1 MRAAPSEANPSG
13 PTAAAPVT
21 LHDVQPGLTGAQL
34 CSLTTA
40 TCPLRAA
47 PRRPLP
53 RPRPGPAPEG
63 HRGTER
69 PLAAVG
75 RREEKG
81 GEAGGPCSRAA
92 AMLFRFGVVL
102 PGRMAE
108 GDGAV
113 LVAGSRPELGQ
124 WDPQRAVPMKPA
136 RAAAALSAQEPALWL
151 GEVLLP
157 DEEAASP
164 FWYKF
169 LRRQGGRLLWEG
181 NAELRRPGGRWG
193 LVKLCHRNYRE
204 KKKKRTGEKRA
215 HVFPS
220 PFAVAVL
227 LHRASPLRCDM
238 LSNFGVQAAE

>member
-1 MRAAPSEANPSG
+1 MRPALSEANPSG
-13 PTAAAPVT
+13 PSAAAAVT
-21 LHDVQPGLTGAQL
+21 LHDVQPRLTGAQFW
-34 CSLTTA
+34 SLTTPSR
-40 TCPLRAA
+40 PLRAVPIHIPVPVP
-47 PRRPLP
+47 PRK
-53 RPRPGPAPEG
+53 
-63 HRGTER
+63 
-69 PLAAVG
+69 AAAAAG

-81 GEAGGPCSRAA
+81 GEAASRCSRAA

-193 LVKLCHRNYRE
+193 LVKLRHRNYRE
-204 KKKKRTGEKRA
+204 KRNWGEA
-215 HVFPS
+215 PS
-220 PFAVAVL
+220 RLFQPLCCRSPADTVL
-227 LHRASPLRCDM
+227 LPC
-238 LSNFGVQAAE
+238 GVTC

>member
-1 MRAAPSEANPSG
+1 
-13 PTAAAPVT
+13 
-21 LHDVQPGLTGAQL
+21 
-34 CSLTTA
+34 
-40 TCPLRAA
+40 
-47 PRRPLP
+47 
-53 RPRPGPAPEG
+53 
-63 HRGTER
+63 
-69 PLAAVG
+69 
-75 RREEKG
+75 
-81 GEAGGPCSRAA
+81 
-92 AMLFRFGVVL
+92 MLFRFGVVL

-181 NAELRRPGGRWG
+181 NGPHHDRNCVYDESNVVDGVYCLPITHWIEVSGHTDEMKHTTDFYFNIAGHQAIHYSRKNTDVATSCLPIAWAAGEWTHRLCSLQRWRWQVYGCCQWLAEVRDGMEHTEG
-193 LVKLCHRNYRE
+193 
-204 KKKKRTGEKRA
+204 
-215 HVFPS
+215 
-220 PFAVAVL
+220 AVL
-227 LHRASPLRCDM
+227 LGFPETSCLHRRGSPDSC
-238 LSNFGVQAAE
+238 

>member
-1 MRAAPSEANPSG
+1 
-13 PTAAAPVT
+13 
-21 LHDVQPGLTGAQL
+21 
-34 CSLTTA
+34 
-40 TCPLRAA
+40 
-47 PRRPLP
+47 
-53 RPRPGPAPEG
+53 
-63 HRGTER
+63 
-69 PLAAVG
+69 
-75 RREEKG
+75 
-81 GEAGGPCSRAA
+81 
-92 AMLFRFGVVL
+92 MLFRFGVVL